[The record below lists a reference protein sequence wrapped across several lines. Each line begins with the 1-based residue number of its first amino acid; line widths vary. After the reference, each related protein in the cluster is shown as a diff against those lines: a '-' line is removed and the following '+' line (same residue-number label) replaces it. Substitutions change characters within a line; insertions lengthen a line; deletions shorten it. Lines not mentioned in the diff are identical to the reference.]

1 MWYCQIHHPVNGYLI
16 DDTCVFG
23 AEVFVV
29 KNSSKER
36 CLSMIYDPTTDF
48 YTWKVTKFSTLAE
61 SFYVSESFGH
71 SKCIPSDT
79 KWVVKY
85 ILRAEGQKNGEQIEF
100 EGNELFASD
109 NDGWGCAEFLS
120 LAKLKDPKKGYLHRR
135 ARVDG
140 RSRHFIGRN
149 APPSHY
155 LIKIESFSI
164 LKASIKTCISD
175 EFDAGDYKWS
185 RNGKDHVSIY
195 LELVQTNAFPNGW
208 EVIGISKFFIFNQL
222 QNKYF
227 SSKDWCENRYHAIN
241 TRCGIAKFINV
252 NTFSNPVNGYL
263 IDDTCVF
270 GAEVFVVKSTFKER
284 CLSMINDPSTYF
296 YTWKVTKFSTLVEE
310 KFVSESFGHYK
321 WNVLLCPNG
330 NGRGKGNCISIFLEV
345 PRSSIPANT
354 KLFLKYILRV
364 KDQKNG
370 KHVYTEG
377 NELFASNK
385 AVLGL
390 PEFLSLA
397 KLRDPKMGY
406 LVDDTLIIEAE
417 VTLLGLVLPKS

>member
-1 MWYCQIHHPVNGYLI
+1 MAEAATLI
-16 DDTCVFG
+16 
-23 AEVFVV
+23 
-29 KNSSKER
+29 
-36 CLSMIYDPTTDF
+36 
-48 YTWKVTKFSTLAE
+48 
-61 SFYVSESFGH
+61 VS
-71 SKCIPSDT
+71 
-79 KWVVKY
+79 
-85 ILRAEGQKNGEQIEF
+85 
-100 EGNELFASD
+100 
-109 NDGWGCAEFLS
+109 
-120 LAKLKDPKKGYLHRR
+120 
-135 ARVDG
+135 
-140 RSRHFIGRN
+140 GRN

-175 EFDAGDYKWS
+175 EFDAGGYKWKFCIYPTGNRS

-208 EVIGISKFFIFNQL
+208 ELLNLLNLV
-222 QNKYF
+222 
-227 SSKDWCENRYHAIN
+227 
-241 TRCGIAKFINV
+241 
-252 NTFSNPVNGYL
+252 
-263 IDDTCVF
+263 
-270 GAEVFVVKSTFKER
+270 
-284 CLSMINDPSTYF
+284 TYF

-321 WNVLLCPNG
+321 NVLLCPDG

-345 PRSSIPANT
+345 PRSSIPADT

-370 KHVYTEG
+370 KHIYTEG